1 VTIELLSEI
10 ADVLASTLGWT
21 ADEREAEIEATLDV
35 LRTSH
40 GVEVGS
46 QHVPS
51 GSPVATSPA
60 A

>member
-1 VTIELLSEI
+1 M
-10 ADVLASTLGWT
+10 LASSLGWT

-40 GVEVGS
+40 GVEVSS

-51 GSPVATSPA
+51 GTPVVSTPA
-60 A
+60 S